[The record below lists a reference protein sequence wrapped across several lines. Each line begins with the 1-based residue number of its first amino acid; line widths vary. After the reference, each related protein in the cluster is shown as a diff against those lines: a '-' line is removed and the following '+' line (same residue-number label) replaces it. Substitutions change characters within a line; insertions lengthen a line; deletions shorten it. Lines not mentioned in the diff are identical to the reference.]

1 MYSEQHTRRLLCF
14 NASNPKSIDTAQRVV
29 QLSIAITGVTPPTP
43 ATLARFQTYYENR
56 PVRQSLDGKVLLF
69 YNYCDILEPHK
80 LLEWQ
85 KTLTKLLRLRGR
97 VHVGLEGINGTVGGS
112 REAVALYM
120 SALQT
125 HSVWS
130 RHFANTDMKLSSGGH
145 HCFPN
150 MYVRLCTE
158 ICQMNASPEK
168 ITWRDQCHHLTP
180 LEFHEQIKSIG
191 STSTR
196 NDSSDSSD
204 SSGSNGSSSHADS
217 VLLDVR
223 NHYESE
229 VGQFDGAVRLPT
241 RHFTDFPKVID
252 TLIETMQL
260 REKKVYMYC
269 TGGIRCERASAYMRS
284 KGVKECYQLSGGIHK
299 YTVEL
304 GDQTLFRGKNFVF
317 DRRLLTERVGT
328 TVPIGACI
336 VCRSRFD
343 VYDKKISCAKC
354 ACLVLVCLKCRGGGG
369 GAGTKVMC
377 AICCSSSGV

>member
-1 MYSEQHTRRLLCF
+1 M
-14 NASNPKSIDTAQRVV
+14 
-29 QLSIAITGVTPPTP
+29 
-43 ATLARFQTYYENR
+43 
-56 PVRQSLDGKVLLF
+56 LLF
-69 YNYCDILEPHK
+69 YNYCDILEPNK

-120 SALQT
+120 SALRT

-130 RHFANTDMKLSSGGH
+130 KHFANTDMKLSSGGY

-168 ITWRDQCHHLTP
+168 ITWRDQCHHLTS

-196 NDSSDSSD
+196 ND
-204 SSGSNGSSSHADS
+204 SNGSSSHADS

-260 REKKVYMYC
+260 RDKKVYMYC

-284 KGVKECYQLSGGIHK
+284 KGVNECYQLSGGIHK

-354 ACLVLVCLKCRGGGG
+354 ACLVLVCLKCRGAGGP
-369 GAGTKVMC
+369 GTKVMC
-377 AICCSSSGV
+377 AMCCATTSRQ